1 MAPTG
6 RPIEFGI
13 QTNLHQTTFEEVLA
27 TWQVVEREGLD
38 HAWTYDHLMPLF
50 SNPEGPNLE
59 GWTTL
64 AALMAQ
70 VPRIRAGV
78 LVPCNPFRPPIVTA
92 KMAVTVDQL
101 SEGRLE
107 MALGAGWWEPE
118 FRHYGIEWAALPERL
133 AQMDE
138 AIQVMQ
144 SLWTQDRT
152 TFEGTYYTIRDAPF
166 QPKPVQQPHLP
177 LWIGGRG
184 KKYTLR
190 MAAKYADGWNVW
202 TLPREDY
209 AERLALL
216 DQYCE
221 QEGRDPKSVRR
232 SLAARMRIDTSSEA
246 ARAAMLT
253 EATASGEELP
263 EGFEEL
269 INQALAGS
277 PEEIAEQ
284 VGAFAALGVDHIVL
298 LMDPPF
304 DQEGLTRFAREVV
317 PLVRAAGL

>member
-1 MAPTG
+1 MARSG

-13 QTNLHQTTFEEVLA
+13 QTNLHQTTFAEVLSA
-27 TWQVVEREGLD
+27 WQVVEREGLD

-50 SNPEGPNLE
+50 SNPNGPCLE

-64 AALMAQ
+64 AGLLAQ

-78 LVPCNPFRPPIVTA
+78 LVSCNPFRAPAVTA

-101 SEGRLE
+101 SAGRLE

-118 FRHYGIEWAALPERL
+118 FQHYGIEWAPLPERL

-144 SLWTQDRT
+144 SFWTQERT
-152 TFEGTYYTIRDAPF
+152 TFAGSYYTIKDAPF

-177 LWIGGRG
+177 LWVGGRG

-209 AERLALL
+209 VARLTLL
-216 DQYCE
+216 DQFCE
-221 QEGRDPKSVRR
+221 EEGRDPKSVRR
-232 SLAARMRIDTSSEA
+232 SVAARMRVDVSSEA
-246 ARAAMLT
+246 ARAAMLAEGT
-253 EATASGEELP
+253 SGGEELP

-269 INQALAGS
+269 INQALAGT

-284 VGAFAALGVDHIVL
+284 VGAFADLGVDHIIL
-298 LMDPPF
+298 LMDPPY
-304 DQEGLTRFAREVV
+304 DTEGLTRFAREVV
-317 PLVRAAGL
+317 PKVRAAGL